1 MLYSL
6 RRQLNIYAAF
16 AAMQPKLQL
25 AYSAWAWTE
34 FIAQIIAM
42 TIFVFFWR
50 AVYANTDSLSGLS
63 LQQTLNY
70 ILLAQII
77 APLIQARVVFQFGFL
92 IQNGQIGVELTR
104 PVDFQLRNLVEA
116 LAGLVVYAIQ
126 KIPLFTIA
134 VIFYGLQLPTDPI
147 TWLAFTLTIVL
158 GSTVTF
164 YFDWMF
170 GCLAFY
176 TTETWG
182 LSVVRNGIATFFS
195 GYLIPIAMMPTWLQ
209 QLASAMPFAQ
219 GVYVPVSLL
228 SRIVSV
234 DDLPQILLTQIA
246 WLVGMMILSRIVF
259 NIAIRKVTV
268 QGG

>member
-1 MLYSL
+1 MVQSL

-16 AAMQPKLQL
+16 AVLTPKLQL
-25 AYSAWAWTE
+25 AYSAWVWTE
-34 FIAQIIAM
+34 FVAQVITM

-50 AVYANTDSLSGLS
+50 AVYANTDSLNGLG
-63 LQQTLNY
+63 LQQTINY

-92 IQNGQIGVELTR
+92 IQSGQVAVELTR
-104 PVDFQLRNLVEA
+104 PVDFQFRNLVEA
-116 LAGLVVYAIQ
+116 LAGLVAYAIQ
-126 KIPLFTIA
+126 KIPLFFIA
-134 VIFYGLQLPTDPI
+134 VIFFGLQLPTNPAI
-147 TWLAFTLTIVL
+147 WLAFTLTLVL
-158 GSTVTF
+158 GCIVTF

-209 QLASAMPFAQ
+209 QIASALPFAQ

-228 SRIVSV
+228 SGIVSLN
-234 DDLPQILLTQIA
+234 DLPQILLIQIA
-246 WLVGMMILSRIVF
+246 WLIGLMILSRFMF